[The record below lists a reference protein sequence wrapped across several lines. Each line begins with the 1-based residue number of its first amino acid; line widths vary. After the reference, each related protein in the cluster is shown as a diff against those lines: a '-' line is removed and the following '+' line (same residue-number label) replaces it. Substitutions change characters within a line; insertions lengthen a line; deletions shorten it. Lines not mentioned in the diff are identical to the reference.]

1 MSSSFLLMEGAG
13 TWILYMVLS
22 SPWGTMLVLIT
33 LLPVVTLNLGVLL
46 ALALPREKLEFELP

>member
-1 MSSSFLLMEGAG
+1 MSSSFLFMVGAG

-33 LLPVVTLNLGVLL
+33 LLPVTLNLGVLL
-46 ALALPREKLEFELP
+46 ALALPREKLELELP